1 MRSPNGP
8 DTPTALCHAAVGKL
22 VLDHME
28 RLHPAVIAQ
37 AVESQAVQTLEAIR
51 CILENDRLSDPE
63 CVQRVE
69 NLVRL
74 FFQELDI
81 KIERAGRPDEFSGTF
96 SKRKGRKRTAFCKK
110 TLSFFLPLWYDG
122 QH

>member
-51 CILENDRLSDPE
+51 CILENGRLSDPE

-74 FFQELDI
+74 FFQELNI
-81 KIERAGRPDEFSGTF
+81 KIERAGRPD
-96 SKRKGRKRTAFCKK
+96 
-110 TLSFFLPLWYDG
+110 
-122 QH
+122 

>member
-1 MRSPNGP
+1 MNSEY
-8 DTPTALCHAAVGKL
+8 DIPTALCHAAVGKI
-22 VLDHME
+22 VMEHME
-28 RLHPAVIAQ
+28 RLHPAVISS
-37 AVESQAVQTLEAIR
+37 AVESRAVQTLEAIR

-81 KIERAGRPDEFSGTF
+81 KIERAGRPD
-96 SKRKGRKRTAFCKK
+96 
-110 TLSFFLPLWYDG
+110 
-122 QH
+122 

>member
-28 RLHPAVIAQ
+28 RLHPAVISQ
-37 AVESQAVQTLEAIR
+37 AVESQAVQTLEAIS

-81 KIERAGRPDEFSGTF
+81 KIERAGRPD
-96 SKRKGRKRTAFCKK
+96 
-110 TLSFFLPLWYDG
+110 
-122 QH
+122 

>member
-51 CILENDRLSDPE
+51 CILENNRLSDPE
-63 CVQRVE
+63 CVQRVDG
-69 NLVRL
+69 LIRL
-74 FFQELDI
+74 FYQELDI
-81 KIERAGRPDEFSGTF
+81 KIERQSG
-96 SKRKGRKRTAFCKK
+96 S
-110 TLSFFLPLWYDG
+110 D
-122 QH
+122 

>member
-1 MRSPNGP
+1 M
-8 DTPTALCHAAVGKL
+8 
-22 VLDHME
+22 LDHME
-28 RLHPAVIAQ
+28 RLHPEVIFQ

-81 KIERAGRPDEFSGTF
+81 KIERAGGPD
-96 SKRKGRKRTAFCKK
+96 
-110 TLSFFLPLWYDG
+110 
-122 QH
+122 

>member
-37 AVESQAVQTLEAIR
+37 AVKSQAVQTLEAIR

-69 NLVRL
+69 KLVQL
-74 FFQELDI
+74 FDRELNV
-81 KIERAGRPDEFSGTF
+81 KIERQGGSD
-96 SKRKGRKRTAFCKK
+96 
-110 TLSFFLPLWYDG
+110 
-122 QH
+122 

>member
-8 DTPTALCHAAVGKL
+8 DTPTAICHAAVGKM

-28 RLHPAVIAQ
+28 RIHPAVISQ

-51 CILENDRLSDPE
+51 CVLENDRLSDPE
-63 CVQRVE
+63 CVRRVE
-69 NLVRL
+69 NLIRL

-81 KIERAGRPDEFSGTF
+81 KIERSGGPD
-96 SKRKGRKRTAFCKK
+96 
-110 TLSFFLPLWYDG
+110 
-122 QH
+122 

>member
-28 RLHPAVIAQ
+28 RLHPAVISQ

-74 FFQELDI
+74 FFQEMDI
-81 KIERAGRPDEFSGTF
+81 KIERAGRPD
-96 SKRKGRKRTAFCKK
+96 
-110 TLSFFLPLWYDG
+110 
-122 QH
+122 

>member
-28 RLHPAVIAQ
+28 RLHPAVISQ

-51 CILENDRLSDPE
+51 CILENNRLSDPE
-63 CVQRVE
+63 CVQRVDG
-69 NLVRL
+69 LIRL
-74 FFQELDI
+74 FYQELDI
-81 KIERAGRPDEFSGTF
+81 KIERQSGT
-96 SKRKGRKRTAFCKK
+96 
-110 TLSFFLPLWYDG
+110 D
-122 QH
+122 

>member
-8 DTPTALCHAAVGKL
+8 DTPTAICHAAVGKM

-28 RLHPAVIAQ
+28 RIHPAVISQ

-51 CILENDRLSDPE
+51 CVLENDRLSDPE
-63 CVQRVE
+63 CVRRVE

-81 KIERAGRPDEFSGTF
+81 KIERAGGPD
-96 SKRKGRKRTAFCKK
+96 
-110 TLSFFLPLWYDG
+110 
-122 QH
+122 

>member
-28 RLHPAVIAQ
+28 RLHPAVISQ

-63 CVQRVE
+63 GVQRVE

-81 KIERAGRPDEFSGTF
+81 KIERAGRPD
-96 SKRKGRKRTAFCKK
+96 
-110 TLSFFLPLWYDG
+110 
-122 QH
+122 

>member
-28 RLHPAVIAQ
+28 RLHPAVISQ

-81 KIERAGRPDEFSGTF
+81 KIERAGRPD
-96 SKRKGRKRTAFCKK
+96 
-110 TLSFFLPLWYDG
+110 
-122 QH
+122 

>member
-8 DTPTALCHAAVGKL
+8 DTPTAICHAAVGKM

-28 RLHPAVIAQ
+28 RIHPAVISQ

-51 CILENDRLSDPE
+51 CVLENDRLSDPE
-63 CVQRVE
+63 CVRRVE

-81 KIERAGRPDEFSGTF
+81 KIERADGPD
-96 SKRKGRKRTAFCKK
+96 
-110 TLSFFLPLWYDG
+110 
-122 QH
+122 

>member
-28 RLHPAVIAQ
+28 RLHPAVISQ
-37 AVESQAVQTLEAIR
+37 AVESQAVQPLEAIR

-81 KIERAGRPDEFSGTF
+81 KIERAGRPD
-96 SKRKGRKRTAFCKK
+96 
-110 TLSFFLPLWYDG
+110 
-122 QH
+122 

>member
-1 MRSPNGP
+1 MRSPNEP
-8 DTPTALCHAAVGKL
+8 DAPTALCHAAVGKL

-28 RLHPAVIAQ
+28 RLHPEVIFQ

-69 NLVRL
+69 NLIRL

-81 KIERAGRPDEFSGTF
+81 KIERSGGPD
-96 SKRKGRKRTAFCKK
+96 
-110 TLSFFLPLWYDG
+110 
-122 QH
+122 